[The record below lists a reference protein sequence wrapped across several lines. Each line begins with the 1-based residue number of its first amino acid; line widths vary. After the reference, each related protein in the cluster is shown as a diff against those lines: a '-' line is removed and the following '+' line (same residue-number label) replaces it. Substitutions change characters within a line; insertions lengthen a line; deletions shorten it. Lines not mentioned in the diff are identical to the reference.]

1 MRVKI
6 HELKLLGLM
15 DLTPICE
22 VEGGRLFSN
31 CFIDGWV
38 KRIQESAQ
46 LIARER
52 GAGAA
57 SCEARSIWEIKFKEE
72 HMRDLKLYFE
82 AGQLTEVAFCDGI
95 SGEVRRSVRGKS
107 GGAYRCAGSF
117 QWTSAVKG
125 LALLAARAVCGVEEP
140 VIKGCSG
147 SLAASLDYAISK
159 QPMWLTEMFGC
170 DQSGISLIRRM
181 ILRTNPERKRPG
193 PTVLSFNER
202 FMPVAAISIFAD
214 GVQCSREE
222 LVVMAAALSHEDVAS
237 VQDQIPKAA

>member
-1 MRVKI
+1 
-6 HELKLLGLM
+6 
-15 DLTPICE
+15 
-22 VEGGRLFSN
+22 
-31 CFIDGWV
+31 
-38 KRIQESAQ
+38 
-46 LIARER
+46 
-52 GAGAA
+52 
-57 SCEARSIWEIKFKEE
+57 
-72 HMRDLKLYFE
+72 MRDLKLYFE
-82 AGQLTEVAFCDGI
+82 AGQLIEVAFCDGV

-107 GGAYRCAGSF
+107 GGAYRSAGSF

-125 LALLAARAVCGVEEP
+125 FALLAVRAVSALEEP

-202 FMPVAAISIFAD
+202 FMPVAAISIFSD
-214 GVQCSREE
+214 GVRCSREE
-222 LVVMAAALSHEDVAS
+222 LVVLMAALSQEEAAVA
-237 VQDQIPKAA
+237 VEQLPQAA